1 MAFDVTVKGFSLQLL
16 LMAGFLLLP
25 DLRRLWDVV
34 VMQRAVAAR
43 PLGEPFTGRRLRV
56 VSRVAQTLAA
66 LWFVGSTFWDAWGVR
81 KQRAAD
87 ERAAVLYGIYEVE
100 SFVRNGEELPPLTT
114 DSVRWQRL
122 IVERRGGFGVQMM
135 SDSLRRFRGTVDTT
149 ARRITFFPP
158 TDSTRRT
165 VLGYVREGGDRLRV
179 TGVSGTDSVRALLR
193 RIDHTRFTLLA
204 RDRQFHWVQDD
215 NFNR

>member
-1 MAFDVTVKGFSLQLL
+1 
-16 LMAGFLLLP
+16 
-25 DLRRLWDVV
+25 
-34 VMQRAVAAR
+34 
-43 PLGEPFTGRRLRV
+43 
-56 VSRVAQTLAA
+56 
-66 LWFVGSTFWDAWGVR
+66 
-81 KQRAAD
+81 
-87 ERAAVLYGIYEVE
+87 
-100 SFVRNGEELPPLTT
+100 
-114 DSVRWQRL
+114 
-122 IVERRGGFGVQMM
+122 MM